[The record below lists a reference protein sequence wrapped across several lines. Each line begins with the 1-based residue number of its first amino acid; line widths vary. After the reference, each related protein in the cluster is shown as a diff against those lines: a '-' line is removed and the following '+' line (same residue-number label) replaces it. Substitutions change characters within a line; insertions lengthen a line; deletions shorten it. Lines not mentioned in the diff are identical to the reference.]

1 MKELKETLQLK
12 VKSFQDQLVQVSN
25 LVHEIKPPKEQTED
39 QFNQDLKHLEEETLR
54 KLQEVIELRKQSEE
68 AFSKKMQ
75 EDLAKLKEEVQSEQ
89 KERNDAVK
97 EIQSVLEV
105 NFINDDQERFT

>member
-1 MKELKETLQLK
+1 
-12 VKSFQDQLVQVSN
+12 
-25 LVHEIKPPKEQTED
+25 
-39 QFNQDLKHLEEETLR
+39 
-54 KLQEVIELRKQSEE
+54 
-68 AFSKKMQ
+68 MQ

-105 NFINDDQERFT
+105 KFINDDQERFT

>member
-1 MKELKETLQLK
+1 
-12 VKSFQDQLVQVSN
+12 
-25 LVHEIKPPKEQTED
+25 
-39 QFNQDLKHLEEETLR
+39 
-54 KLQEVIELRKQSEE
+54 
-68 AFSKKMQ
+68 MQ

-105 NFINDDQERFT
+105 KFINDDQERFTWVVRNAQVRCQGASRNGHSY